1 MIPYGRQKID
11 QEDIDA
17 VIETLKSSFL
27 TQGPKVPDFEKAICN
42 YTGSQF
48 SLAFNSA
55 TSALHAA
62 CLALDLAEG
71 DILWTSPISFVAS
84 ANCGLY
90 CGAKVDFVD
99 IDPSTNNMCPNALEK
114 KLIESKEKG
123 ALPKVVIPVHLSGMP
138 CDMKKIS
145 SLAKKYNFK
154 IIEDASHAIG
164 SEYDGSKTGNCI
176 YSDICIFSFH
186 PVKIITTGEG
196 GVALT
201 NCNKLYKKLSL
212 LRTHGITR
220 DEKLMSIPPD
230 GPWYYEQH
238 ILGFNYR
245 MTDIQ
250 ASLGISQLSKINEF
264 ILRRREIEETYDQEL
279 SSLPI
284 LLPEKSNNAQSSLHL
299 YIIKL
304 KLEIAKISHKE
315 FFEKLI
321 SKGIGVNLHYIPIYR
336 QPYFKKLGFIKE
348 QYTNSELYYSQA
360 MSIPIHPSMSNKDQE
375 TVIKAIK
382 QTLA

>member
-1 MIPYGRQKID
+1 MIPYGRQKVD

-27 TQGPKVPDFEKAICN
+27 TQGPKVPAFEKAICN
-42 YTGSQF
+42 YIGSQF

-114 KLIESKEKG
+114 KLIESKKNNS
-123 ALPKVVIPVHLSGMP
+123 LPKVVIPVHLSGMP

-164 SEYDGSKTGNCI
+164 SEYEGSKTGNCI

-201 NCNKLYKKLSL
+201 NCNKLYNKLSL

-264 ILRRREIEETYDQEL
+264 IARRREIEEIYDQEL
-279 SSLPI
+279 CNLPI
-284 LLPEKSNNAQSSLHL
+284 SLPEKSNNAKSSLHL

-304 KLEIAKISHKE
+304 KLESANISHKN
-315 FFEKLI
+315 FFDKLI

-382 QTLA
+382 DTLA

>member
-1 MIPYGRQKID
+1 LIPYGRQKID

-17 VIETLKSSFL
+17 VVETLKSSFL

-55 TSALHAA
+55 TSALHSA

-90 CGAKVDFVD
+90 CRAKLDFVD

-123 ALPKVVIPVHLSGMP
+123 TLPKVVIPVHLSGMP

-164 SEYDGSKTGNCI
+164 SEYEGSKTGNCI

-201 NCNKLYKKLSL
+201 NCNRLYNKLSL
-212 LRTHGITR
+212 IRSHGITR

-230 GPWYYEQH
+230 GPWYYEQQ
-238 ILGFNYR
+238 ILGYNYR

-264 ILRRREIEETYDQEL
+264 ILRRREIEEIYDQEL

-284 LLPEKSNNAQSSLHL
+284 LLPEKSNNAKSSLHL

-304 KLEIAKISHKE
+304 RLEIAKITHKE
-315 FFEKLI
+315 FFDKLI

-348 QYTNSELYYSQA
+348 QYTNSELYYSRA
-360 MSIPIHPSMSNKDQE
+360 MSIPIHPSMSNKDQK

>member
-1 MIPYGRQKID
+1 LIPYGRQKLD

-27 TQGPKVPDFEKAICN
+27 TQGPKVPAFEKAICN
-42 YTGSQF
+42 YIGSQF

-114 KLIESKEKG
+114 KLIESKKNNS
-123 ALPKVVIPVHLSGMP
+123 LPKVVIPVHLSGMP

-164 SEYDGSKTGNCI
+164 SEYEGSKTGNCI

-201 NCNKLYKKLSL
+201 NCNKLYNKLSL

-264 ILRRREIEETYDQEL
+264 IARRREIEEIYDQEL
-279 SSLPI
+279 CNLPI
-284 LLPEKSNNAQSSLHL
+284 SLPEKSNNAKSSLHL

-304 KLEIAKISHKE
+304 KLESANISHKN
-315 FFEKLI
+315 FFDKLI

-382 QTLA
+382 DTLA